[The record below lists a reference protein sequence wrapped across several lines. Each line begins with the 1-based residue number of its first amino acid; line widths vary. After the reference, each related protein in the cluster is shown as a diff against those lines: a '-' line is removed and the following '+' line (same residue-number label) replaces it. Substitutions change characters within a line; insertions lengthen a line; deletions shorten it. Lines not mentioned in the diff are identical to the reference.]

1 MSRNKKHSDDNNLEL
16 PFDDVISAEK
26 NIADKSEETD
36 LIKHDDIF
44 TLDVHS
50 GYVDKMFSGWFLDY
64 ASYVILERAVPHA
77 NDGLKPV
84 QRRIL
89 HSMRELEDGRYNK
102 VANIIGNTMK
112 YHPHGDASIGDAL
125 VQLGQKEL
133 LIDMQGNWGN
143 TLTGD
148 SAAAPR
154 YIEARLSK
162 FALDVVFN
170 PKTTNWLASYDGRN
184 KEPETLPVKFPLL
197 LAQGA
202 EGIAVGLSCKILP
215 HNFNELINGC
225 IAFLKKE
232 TPEIVPDFPT
242 GGIADV
248 SEYNEGKRGGR
259 VKCRARIEAR
269 KKNLLAITELPFG
282 KTTASLIDSIV
293 SANEKNKIKIQRVED
308 NTTDKVEIL
317 IHLPS
322 GVDTE
327 TAKQALY
334 AFTDCEVSI
343 STNICI
349 IENDKPHFYSVLD
362 LLRLTTESTRA
373 LLQLELEIEL
383 GELEEKWH
391 FSSLE
396 KIFIEERIYPRIE
409 KEETWEAVIKTVDVG
424 LEPFK
429 DQLKREVTKEDILR
443 LLEIRIKR
451 ISKFDS
457 KRADELIEDL
467 EKRIAEVRRNLK
479 GLTKYA
485 IHWFSDLQNKYG
497 KDHERRTE
505 LTSFKKVVAHEVVI
519 ANETLYVD
527 RKEGF
532 AGIGMKKDEVVCKC
546 SMLSDLISINQEGKL
561 IVSKVSEKAFFG
573 KNILHI
579 GLFNRNEPKE
589 FTYCMIYRDGRT
601 GPTLAKHFT
610 VGGVTRDKE
619 YDLTKGTP
627 GSRVLYISCYQTE
640 DGEADAVKVNLKP
653 APRLRKTEEI
663 VFFRDLTIRG
673 RSSGGNIITKN
684 AVRNAVRMSRSAL
697 SECRSNSQAMPM
709 P

>member
-1 MSRNKKHSDDNNLEL
+1 MPRKKTSKKKENLELEFAQPATEAEAAPLSDDNI
-16 PFDDVISAEK
+16 FDLK
-26 NIADKSEETD
+26 TD
-36 LIKHDDIF
+36 SGHVDD
-44 TLDVHS
+44 
-50 GYVDKMFSGWFLDY
+50 MFSEWFLDY

-102 VANIIGNTMK
+102 VANVIGNTMK
-112 YHPHGDASIGDAL
+112 YHPHGDASIGDAM

-215 HNFNELINGC
+215 HNFIELLDGC
-225 IAFLKKE
+225 IAFLRKQK
-232 TPEIVPDFPT
+232 PEIVPDFPT

-248 SEYNEGKRGGR
+248 SEYNNGKRGGR
-259 VKCRARIEAR
+259 VKVRARIETR

-282 KTTASLIDSIV
+282 KTTTSLIDSILA
-293 SANEKNKIKIQRVED
+293 ANDKGKIKISRVED
-308 NTTDKVEIL
+308 NTADKVEIL
-317 IHLPS
+317 VYLPS
-322 GVDTE
+322 GTDPE
-327 TAKQALY
+327 TAEQGLY

-343 STNICI
+343 STNICV
-349 IENDKPHFYSVLD
+349 IENEKPHFFSAQD
-362 LLRLTTESTRA
+362 LLYLATEKTRE
-373 LLQLELEIEL
+373 LLQLELEIQL

-396 KIFIEERIYPRIE
+396 KIFIEKRIYRRIE
-409 KEETWEAVIKTVDVG
+409 EEATWEGVLKTVDTG
-424 LEPFK
+424 LQPYK
-429 DQLKREVTKEDILR
+429 KLLKRAVTEEDIVR
-443 LLEIRIKR
+443 LLEIKIKR
-451 ISKFDS
+451 ISKYDS
-457 KRADELIEDL
+457 FKADAYIQSLED
-467 EKRIAEVRRNLK
+467 EITETKKNLK
-479 GLTKYA
+479 YLTKYA
-485 IHWFSDLQNKYG
+485 IKWFTELKKKYG
-497 KDHERRTE
+497 KGRERKTE
-505 LTSFKKVVAHEVVI
+505 LASFQKVVAQEVVI

-532 AGIGMKKDEVVCKC
+532 VGTAMKKDEAVCKC
-546 SMLSDLISINQEGKL
+546 SKLSDVIAINQEGKL
-561 IVSKVSEKAFFG
+561 IVSKVSDKAFFG

-579 GLFNRNEPKE
+579 DVFNRAEPNAL
-589 FTYCMIYRDGRT
+589 TYCMVYRDGKT

-610 VGGVTRDKE
+610 IGGVTRDKE
-619 YDLTKGTP
+619 YDLTKGKA
-627 GSRVLYISCYQTE
+627 GSRVFYLSCYPSE
-640 DGEADAVKVNLKP
+640 GGEIDAVKVNLKP
-653 APRLRKTEEI
+653 APRLRKTEEE
-663 VFFRDLTIRG
+663 VYFKDLAVRG
-673 RSSGGNIITKN
+673 RGTGGNIITKN
-684 AVRNAVRMSRSAL
+684 SVRNVVRLAKAARDA
-697 SECRSNSQAMPM
+697 AGA
-709 P
+709 